1 MIFDVLTLFPGYFQ
15 GPFDVSML
23 ARGKESGLLEINVID
38 IRAFAHDKHRTV
50 DDRVYGGGPG
60 MVMKPGPVVEA
71 IRDRRRGNSHVVML
85 SPQGPKLSAQKC
97 RELAKKEHI
106 VLVCGHYEGIDERVN
121 ELEVDEELS
130 IGDFVLTSGAPA
142 AIVVVD
148 SVSRFVPGVIG
159 HEDAAA
165 QDSFENG
172 MFDAPHY
179 TRPPVFEGLSV
190 PEVLLEGHHEK
201 IDEWRLRKAREKTR
215 RVRPDLILEG
225 VDNESTCTD

>member
-23 ARGKESGLLEINVID
+23 ARGKESGRLEINTID
-38 IRAFAHDKHRTV
+38 IRSFAEDKHRTV
-50 DDRVYGGGPG
+50 DDRAYGGGPG
-60 MVMKPGPVVEA
+60 MVLKPGPVCQA
-71 IRDRRRGNSHVVML
+71 IRSRRRDDSHVVLL
-85 SPQGPKLSAQKC
+85 SPQGRKLTAARC

-106 VLVCGHYEGIDERVN
+106 ILVCGHYEGIDERVN

-130 IGDFVLTSGAPA
+130 IGDYVLTSGAPA

-159 HEDAAA
+159 NDDAAA

-190 PEVLLEGHHEK
+190 PDVLLEGHHEK
-201 IDEWRLRKAREKTR
+201 IETWRREQAIAKTR
-215 RVRPDLILEG
+215 RVRPDLLLEG
-225 VDNESTCTD
+225 VENESTCTD